1 MPCSTRIN
9 IRIEALGQIEYEQW
23 RDLLLPGIFAKVQKG
38 ELDLYLQFCEH
49 PCVITV
55 GKSGLGM
62 GFKERGSC
70 WPVISVDRGG
80 SITAHF
86 PGQLMIYPVVN
97 LKRFS
102 LGIRGWLKGLIALVR
117 SVLCE
122 MGLDLE
128 ERRFGLWSNKG
139 KVVSFGLGARRYISY
154 HGVGLIYRL
163 DEEVNRLIWPCG
175 EQGRFSSLEEM
186 GLCHDGI
193 REELVYRLSEK
204 FVTYFTSPELRG
216 KINQFRS

>member
-9 IRIEALGQIEYEQW
+9 IRIEDLGQIEYKQW
-23 RDLLLPGIFAKVQKG
+23 RDLLPEIFAKVG
-38 ELDLYLQFCEH
+38 EGEFDLYLQFCEH
-49 PCVITV
+49 PRVITV
-55 GKSGLGM
+55 GRSGLGM
-62 GFKERGSC
+62 GFKEREDH

-102 LGIRGWLKGLIALVR
+102 LGIRSWLKGLIGLVR

-122 MGLDLE
+122 MGVDLE
-128 ERRFGLWSNKG
+128 ERQFGLWNDKG

-154 HGVGLIYRL
+154 HGVGLIYRS
-163 DEEVNRLIWPCG
+163 DDEVNRLVWPCG
-175 EQGRFSSLEEM
+175 EEGRFSSLEEM
-186 GLCHDGI
+186 GLYRDGI
-193 REELVYRLSEK
+193 REELIYRLSEK
-204 FVTYFTSPELRG
+204 FVTYFTSPELSG
-216 KINQFRS
+216 KINQFRF